1 MEVTDEA
8 EQEAIEALLLE
19 TRADAGRFAAGMRL
33 QHRAALG
40 TGAGGSHHHH
50 HPGWRLPIKPA
61 APPSPS
67 GVF

>member
-19 TRADAGRFAAGMRL
+19 TRADAGRCAAGMRL

-40 TGAGGSHHHH
+40 TGACGSHH